1 MSASDFAITRLDEL
15 LADRALQG
23 LTHAENAELSSLL
36 ADAGWQDDHSLDL
49 AAASTDLMFGR
60 VDAPMPASLRSKLEF
75 AADRFAAECRASA
88 GLGSAAGVTLIP
100 APMFGRTAEF
110 TPPSSTGRT
119 ASIAPGHRESPASV
133 EGKRATASRMPSW
146 GWAVMSVCL
155 LVALVG
161 WFRGEIRTGELP
173 PERARAE
180 FLQAATDTVSWP
192 WAVWDQKS
200 GLPGDP
206 AVSSIKGDVVWSPSQ
221 QRGYMKFRGINTC
234 KAGQEVYQLWIIDAT
249 RPDSPPVDGGVFEV
263 SMSQKN
269 RDGEVIVP
277 IAAKLPVGR
286 PAAFAITMEP
296 PGGVV
301 VSKQDRRVAIAVPP
315 G

>member
-1 MSASDFAITRLDEL
+1 MNASDYAITRLDEL

-23 LTHAENAELSSLL
+23 LTPAEDAELKSLL
-36 ADAGWQDDHSLDL
+36 ADSGWHDDHSLDL
-49 AAASTDLMFGR
+49 TAASTDLVFGR
-60 VDAPMPASLRSKLEF
+60 VDAPMPSSLRTKLEM
-75 AADRFAAECRASA
+75 AADRFAAERPAVKV
-88 GLGSAAGVTLIP
+88 AAPG
-100 APMFGRTAEF
+100 FGRAAEF
-110 TPPSSTGRT
+110 VPPKVNR
-119 ASIAPGHRESPASV
+119 AVEAMPGHRESAIASA
-133 EGKRATASRMPSW
+133 GPRRMPSW

-161 WFRGEIRTGELP
+161 WFRGEIRPGNLP

-180 FLQAATDTVSWP
+180 FLQAARDTVSWP

-206 AVSSIKGDVVWSPSQ
+206 AVSTIKGDVVWSPSQ
-221 QRGYMKFRGINTC
+221 QRGYMKFRGITAC

-249 RPDSPPVDGGVFEV
+249 RPDSPPVDGGVFEI
-263 SMSQKN
+263 SAAQKN

-277 IAAKLPVGR
+277 IEAKLPVGR

-301 VSKQDRRVAIAVPP
+301 VSKQDRRVAIAVPR
-315 G
+315 